1 MNPDLVLSGKLN
13 DPDVCERVKFYLSK
27 IDGNVGAYTSS
38 RGFNF
43 ALDSVCKYIAQR
55 DGVTRPKSENIM
67 LTNGASDGIQIAL

>member
-43 ALDSVCKYIAQR
+43 ALDSVCKYIA
-55 DGVTRPKSENIM
+55 
-67 LTNGASDGIQIAL
+67 